1 MNVTRKDTKR
11 DRRFAT
17 NLRTSKKHAT
27 NWTSMGN
34 HCKTVDKSWTLGNK
48 LRSHMFLE
56 EHRNSLAV
64 IDKTLNNSH
73 ATFENIG
80 KSSMIL
86 ETHWYHKRSL
96 TDHSKPMEIIE
107 NHSRSS
113 KTNGNLRGHC
123 DTTKMFES
131 HRKSTEIWKSREK
144 GVKTQWEPQI
154 SIRTII
160 VNHWQ
165 IIENNKNSLNIIWK
179 NMKITKARQQPHIS
193 TFSGTHWP
201 SPREATSQRGES
213 SYLFKSEPKQHE
225 CARCIEHLCDLF
237 ENDTPWMLRGLE
249 PNQSWWS
256 VGEPLSFR
264 EIQLF

>member
-1 MNVTRKDTKR
+1 
-11 DRRFAT
+11 
-17 NLRTSKKHAT
+17 
-27 NWTSMGN
+27 
-34 HCKTVDKSWTLGNK
+34 
-48 LRSHMFLE
+48 
-56 EHRNSLAV
+56 
-64 IDKTLNNSH
+64 
-73 ATFENIG
+73 
-80 KSSMIL
+80 
-86 ETHWYHKRSL
+86 
-96 TDHSKPMEIIE
+96 
-107 NHSRSS
+107 
-113 KTNGNLRGHC
+113 
-123 DTTKMFES
+123 MFES

-144 GVKTQWEPQI
+144 GVKTQCEPQI

-237 ENDTPWMLRGLE
+237 ANGTPWKLRGLE

-256 VGEPLSFR
+256 FGEHLSFR
-264 EIQLF
+264 EIQLFEFCSSHFSTNLGAIGARSAPNRSQSSSYNENTTLKYNMLPRNSV